1 MGENCLSRNI
11 EAAEKRESAEL
22 LAVIPAFNEQGNILR
37 VIHEIQEELPLA
49 DILVINDCSEDRTG
63 LVARTIPGVKVIDL
77 PCNLGIGGAMQT
89 GFKYAMRAGYLYAV
103 QIDGDGQHLP
113 QEVPKL
119 LQAIQ
124 EKRCDM
130 VIGSR
135 FLEVES
141 FRTTW
146 CRRLGIRFFDLL
158 FRALVN
164 LRITDSTSGFRLYN
178 RKSLEVLSRYYSS
191 DYPEPDA
198 IVQLKKNG
206 LKVCEVG
213 VAMREREHG
222 CSSITPIKSP
232 YYMAK
237 VVLTILFS
245 CARPRR

>member
-1 MGENCLSRNI
+1 MGESCLSRS
-11 EAAEKRESAEL
+11 ADLGGTKESAEL
-22 LAVIPAFNEQGNILR
+22 LVVIPAFNEQGNILR
-37 VIHEIQEELPLA
+37 VVREIQDELPAA
-49 DILVINDCSEDRTG
+49 DILIINDCSEDRTG
-63 LVARTIPGVKVIDL
+63 LVTRTIPGVKVIDL

-89 GFKYAMRAGYLYAV
+89 GFKYAMREGYRYAV

-119 LQAIQ
+119 LQAMQ

-158 FRALVN
+158 FRTLVN

-178 RKSLEVLSRYYSS
+178 RKSLEVLSRHYSS

-198 IVQLKKNG
+198 IVLLKKNG
-206 LKVCEVG
+206 LRICETG

>member
-1 MGENCLSRNI
+1 MSRSADLGGTK
-11 EAAEKRESAEL
+11 EPAEL
-22 LAVIPAFNEQGNILR
+22 LVIIPAFNEQGNILR
-37 VIHEIQEELPLA
+37 VVREIQDELPVA

-63 LVARTIPGVKVIDL
+63 LMARNVPDVRVIDL

-89 GFKYAMRAGYLYAV
+89 GFKYAMREGYRYAV

-119 LQAIQ
+119 LQTMQ

-158 FRALVN
+158 FRTLVN

-178 RKSLEVLSRYYSS
+178 RKSLEVLSRHYSS

-198 IVQLKKNG
+198 IVLLKKNG
-206 LKVCEVG
+206 LRICETG
-213 VAMREREHG
+213 VTMREREHG

>member
-89 GFKYAMRAGYLYAV
+89 GFKYAMRAGYLYVV

-198 IVQLKKNG
+198 IVLLKKNG

>member
-1 MGENCLSRNI
+1 MGESCLSR
-11 EAAEKRESAEL
+11 SAETGETQRQSDL
-22 LAVIPAFNEQGNILR
+22 LAIIPAYNEQANIVR
-37 VIHEIQEELPLA
+37 VIRDVQRELPAA
-49 DILVINDCSEDRTG
+49 DILVVNDGSVDRTAEA
-63 LVARTIPGVKVIDL
+63 ARSFAGVKVIDL

-89 GFKYAMRAGYLYAV
+89 GFKYAMAAGYEHAV

-113 QEVPKL
+113 GEVPKL
-119 LQAIQ
+119 LETMQDT
-124 EKRCDM
+124 RCDM

-146 CRRLGIRFFDLL
+146 CRRLGIKVFDLL

-178 RKSLEVLSRYYSS
+178 RKSLAVLSRYYSS

-198 IVQLKKNG
+198 IVLLKKSG

-213 VAMREREHG
+213 VVMREREHG

-237 VVLTILFS
+237 VILTILFS

>member
-1 MGENCLSRNI
+1 
-11 EAAEKRESAEL
+11 
-22 LAVIPAFNEQGNILR
+22 
-37 VIHEIQEELPLA
+37 
-49 DILVINDCSEDRTG
+49 
-63 LVARTIPGVKVIDL
+63 
-77 PCNLGIGGAMQT
+77 
-89 GFKYAMRAGYLYAV
+89 MRAGYLYAV

-198 IVQLKKNG
+198 IVLLKKNG